1 MEGVTFLQI
10 SNLRNVAGRIDYI
23 TNPERQEHLYAT
35 YETAPQEFWRDL
47 SDENRRDFI
56 KFGTTGKCIE
66 AREIVLALPKD
77 FTKYEPEEML
87 IDLTEKFKDK
97 YKVECV
103 SAIHH
108 NKTKTNLH
116 MHLIFSE
123 REKLPEPIEKIATRT
138 MYFDKKGKKVR
149 TKKEAMNENGKLKR
163 GYKMIPK
170 GEVYERTSFAPK
182 KKLFKDKGFLDEIK
196 EFYTE
201 IMNQNLSER
210 NQMNVFPK
218 NSPLLAT
225 KKIGKNNPMARDI
238 ALNNWLRDEWNKNI
252 MKLTY
257 YEAPKEKLFEL
268 KKDLVSAPFS
278 EIMKEPKEKRTP
290 EKFKK
295 VLADAAR
302 TLKAMVITLR
312 KEPRSRLKE
321 IWGELFG
328 ELLNYCKRK
337 APSVILE
344 REDRERERSR

>member
-66 AREIVLALPKD
+66 AREIVLALPKE

-123 REKLPEPIEKIATRT
+123 REKLPEPIVKVATRT
-138 MYFDKKGKKVR
+138 MYFDNHGKKVR
-149 TKKEAMNENGKLKR
+149 TKKEATNEKGKLKR

-170 GEVYERTSFAPK
+170 GEVYEKTSFAPK
-182 KKLFKDKGFLDEIK
+182 KKIFKDKGFLDDVK

-201 IMNQNLSER
+201 IMNNHLSEK
-210 NQMNVFPK
+210 NQMHVFPK
-218 NSPLLAT
+218 NTPLLPT
-225 KKIGKNNPMARDI
+225 KKIGKNNPKEREI
-238 ALNNWLRDEWNKNI
+238 AVNNWLRDEWNKNVF
-252 MKLTY
+252 KLAY
-257 YEAPKEKLFEL
+257 YEAPKERLLEL
-268 KKDLVSAPFS
+268 KKELVSLPFS
-278 EIMKEPKEKRTP
+278 ELMKESKEQRSP
-290 EKFKK
+290 EKFRKALEGA
-295 VLADAAR
+295 VR
-302 TLKAMVITLR
+302 TIKAMVLTLR
-312 KEPRSRLKE
+312 KEPKSRLKE
-321 IWGELFG
+321 LWSERFRDLI
-328 ELLNYCKRK
+328 NYCKEKASSVVLRK
-337 APSVILE
+337 ESK
-344 REDRERERSR
+344 DRDLSR